1 MKKIGE
7 ILRNKREQLGMTL
20 VELEEK
26 TKIQRQFLVMIE
38 KNDFE
43 HLPNPDYARGFI
55 RKYASTINISASELI
70 EKHNSELPKT
80 APSAKEAF
88 RQLTQEKRSQTEIS
102 ENKMVAKL
110 ITQMVTFFGVCL
122 IAWIILIIII

>member
-1 MKKIGE
+1 MKNIGE

-43 HLPNPDYARGFI
+43 NLPNPDYTRGFI
-55 RKYASTINISASELI
+55 TKYASSINMSPKELI
-70 EKHNSELPKT
+70 DKHQSELPK
-80 APSAKEAF
+80 SAKY
-88 RQLTQEKRSQTEIS
+88 
-102 ENKMVAKL
+102 
-110 ITQMVTFFGVCL
+110 
-122 IAWIILIIII
+122 